1 MDDLLGEFL
10 VETGEQLE
18 ELDSCLVRFEAD
30 PNDAEMLKTI
40 FRVAH
45 TIKGTCGFFDLP
57 RIAKLAHAVEALM
70 SRYRDGAPVSSAGVT
85 VVLAS
90 LERLKQILAVLARD
104 NAEPEG
110 NDDDLIH
117 ALTAL
122 AESDVGSVNV
132 DVGPNESPP
141 SPVHD
146 RLDALERAWREES
159 VPSAAA
165 DPAQPL
171 DASQDVD
178 AVAEANPEDPPSA
191 EVQPQALRVQT
202 VRVAVD
208 TLETLMTTVSEL
220 VLARNQLMD
229 LATHSEVPAFAAP
242 LQRLSAVTVELQ
254 EAVMKARLQPIANAF
269 QKLPVIV
276 RTLSTEL
283 GKPMEITMSGG
294 DTELDRQVLEA
305 IKDPLI
311 HMVRNAADH
320 GLENPEERI
329 EAGKPEVGR
338 ITLKASQ
345 QRGSIIVEVSD
356 DGRGLDVGAVRRKAV
371 ANGLATIAELD
382 ALQDD
387 EICDLIFRPGFSTAE
402 SVSEIS
408 GRGVGMDVVRSN
420 IESIG
425 GTVALAST
433 SSKGTTF
440 VIRIPLTLA
449 IMSALIVDVAG
460 MRFAIPQFSIAELV
474 RVGDAAAHPV
484 ETINGAAVIHLR
496 DRLIPLLDF
505 AAVLDLRRQDW
516 RDLNAA
522 GGTAVILHVGTQRFG
537 IMVDAASRTEEIVV
551 KPVCRL
557 LRPIGMYSGGTILG
571 DGSVIMIVDPR
582 ALSEI
587 VGPMEGFDDETTAAE
602 LVEQAGNR
610 MAMLLFRAGSP
621 GLKALPLSLIT
632 RLEEIPTKSIETCDA
647 QQVIQ
652 YRGGLLPLVRLDDA
666 EARDHPDML
675 PVLVFSE
682 GARAAGL
689 VVDEIVDIVEEPL
702 SIALQSDGDGIA
714 GSAIVRDQTVEI
726 VDVSHYLGPMLRQQG
741 AGLVP
746 DTDGAPRVLLVD
758 DGQFFRDML
767 APLLRGSGYAVTT
780 VSSGQEALDLKE
792 AGVRFDIVVSDIEM
806 PGMDGLELARAIRTD
821 SAWNSVPLIGLSS
834 QQSPRLSEAGRLAG
848 FDVLVGKFDRR
859 SLMQVLGNWREFREK
874 AA

>member
-18 ELDSCLVRFEAD
+18 ELDACLVRFEAD

-70 SRYRDGAPVSSAGVT
+70 SGYRDGAPVSSAGVT

-90 LERLKQILAVLARD
+90 LERLKQILAVLGRD
-104 NAEPEG
+104 GTEPEG
-110 NDDDLIH
+110 NDDDLIQ

-122 AESDVGSVNV
+122 AEGDIGTINA
-132 DVGPNESPP
+132 DTGPDTSPG
-141 SPVHD
+141 SPVHNH
-146 RLDALERAWREES
+146 LDALERAWQEEL
-159 VPSAAA
+159 VAPA
-165 DPAQPL
+165 DPAQPF
-171 DASQDVD
+171 DASPAVD
-178 AVAEANPEDPPSA
+178 TDTEVISEERPIAEA
-191 EVQPQALRVQT
+191 QPKALRVQS

-229 LATHSEVPAFAAP
+229 VATHADEPAFAAP

-254 EAVMKARLQPIANAF
+254 DAIMKARLQPIANAW

-305 IKDPLI
+305 IKDPLT

-329 EAGKPEVGR
+329 EAGKPEMGR

-345 QRGSIIVEVSD
+345 QRGNIVVEVSD

-371 ANGLATIAELD
+371 ANGLATTAELD
-382 ALQDD
+382 ALQDE
-387 EICDLIFRPGFSTAE
+387 EIYDLIFQPGFSTAE
-402 SVSEIS
+402 TVSEIS

-433 SSKGTTF
+433 SPKGTTF

-474 RVGDAAAHPV
+474 RVGDVAAHPV
-484 ETINGAAVIHLR
+484 ETINGAAVLHLR

-505 AAVLDLRRQDW
+505 AAELDLRRQDW
-516 RDLNAA
+516 RDINAA

-537 IMVDAASRTEEIVV
+537 ILVDAASRTEEIVV
-551 KPVCRL
+551 KPVCKL
-557 LRPIGMYSGGTILG
+557 LRPIGMYSGGTIFG

-582 ALSEI
+582 ALSEMI
-587 VGPMEGFDDETTAAE
+587 GPMEGVEDDTIAAAP
-602 LVEQAGNR
+602 VAQADNR
-610 MAMLLFRAGSP
+610 TAMLLFRAGSP

-632 RLEEIPTKSIETCDA
+632 RLEEIPAKAIETCDA

-666 EARDHPDML
+666 EAPDQPDML

-682 GARAAGL
+682 GTRAAGL

-714 GSAIVRDQTVEI
+714 GSAVVRDQAVEI
-726 VDVSHYLGPMLRQQG
+726 VDVSHYLGSILRQQG

-746 DTDGAPRVLLVD
+746 NTDSPPRVLLVD

-780 VSSGQEALDLKE
+780 ASSGQEALDLKE
-792 AGVRFDIVVSDIEM
+792 AGIRFDIVVSDIEM
-806 PGMDGLELARAIRTD
+806 PGMDGLELARAIRAD
-821 SAWNSVPLIGLSS
+821 SAWDSVPLIGLSS
-834 QQSPRLSEAGRLAG
+834 QQSPRLSEASRLAG

-859 SLMQVLGNWREFREK
+859 SLMQVLGNWREFREE